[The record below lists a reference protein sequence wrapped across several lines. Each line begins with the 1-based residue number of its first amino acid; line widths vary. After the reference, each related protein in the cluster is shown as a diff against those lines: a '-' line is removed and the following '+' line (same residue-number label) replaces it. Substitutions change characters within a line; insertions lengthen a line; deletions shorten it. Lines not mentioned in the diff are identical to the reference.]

1 MFISHKVQAIFLSVS
16 DIYSYPNSLDDSYS
30 ITIMSSTVILAYQ
43 GNYRNERVK
52 KSASSDSSTDE
63 KDVINA
69 DGFDVQESD
78 DSVIQQMK
86 TVMNMTGEDENNQ
99 ESTEKNDK
107 AAAVRNS
114 NIANQG
120 SSNPFLS
127 QQNSF
132 SFSQELPQL
141 WSPSSPSLPWFPSL
155 SSLPSSPRSPS
166 FYHPNIYSSYQNEE
180 NSDYLQNL
188 TREPINERLTIRVIL
203 PDGTLLREI
212 TRNNNE

>member
-1 MFISHKVQAIFLSVS
+1 MAYICSH
-16 DIYSYPNSLDDSYS
+16 PNSLDDSYNF
-30 ITIMSSTVILAYQ
+30 TIMSST
-43 GNYRNERVK
+43 EE
-52 KSASSDSSTDE
+52 SSDQSSSQNDE
-63 KDVINA
+63 TRGSSSSNPPSVIKDVINA

-99 ESTEKNDK
+99 ESTKKNDK
-107 AAAVRNS
+107 AAAVRNR
-114 NIANQG
+114 NIAIQG

-141 WSPSSPSLPWFPSL
+141 WSPSSPSSPSLPWFPSL

>member
-1 MFISHKVQAIFLSVS
+1 MAYICSH
-16 DIYSYPNSLDDSYS
+16 PNSYNDSDRF
-30 ITIMSSTVILAYQ
+30 TIMPSTEESSDQSSSQNDETRGSSSSNPTTVI
-43 GNYRNERVK
+43 
-52 KSASSDSSTDE
+52 
-63 KDVINA
+63 KDAINA
-69 DGFDVQESD
+69 DGSAVQESD
-78 DSVIQQMK
+78 DSVIQQTK

-132 SFSQELPQL
+132 SYNQELLQL
-141 WSPSSPSLPWFPSL
+141 WSQSSPSFD
-155 SSLPSSPRSPS
+155 
-166 FYHPNIYSSYQNEE
+166 HPNIYSSYQNEE

-203 PDGTLLREI
+203 PNGTLLHEI

>member
-1 MFISHKVQAIFLSVS
+1 MS

-43 GNYRNERVK
+43 GNYRNERVQ
-52 KSASSDSSTDE
+52 KSSSSNPPTDQ
-63 KDVINA
+63 KDAINA
-69 DGFDVQESD
+69 DGSAVQESD
-78 DSVIQQMK
+78 NNVIQQMM
-86 TVMNMTGEDENNQ
+86 TVMNMKGEDGNNQ

-114 NIANQG
+114 NIAIQG

-127 QQNSF
+127 QQNCF
-132 SFSQELPQL
+132 SYNQELPQL
-141 WSPSSPSLPWFPSL
+141 WSSSSPR
-155 SSLPSSPRSPS
+155 SPRSPS

-180 NSDYLQNL
+180 NSDYLPNL
-188 TREPINERLTIRVIL
+188 TREPINERLTIRVIM